1 MRDFRELNQQLNEVK
16 GILNSFIQKLTAQ
29 VEMFMGISSQTRFR
43 GTMRRSI
50 IFNISGILIIIF
62 WVFILVEL
70 GKRVN
75 CKSRPINT
83 HRIYGQRNVED
94 LSEDWMDILLKGHK
108 IGYAVT
114 KIKKIHS
121 GFEVSEKIFVV
132 INLSGYALYSTDY
145 KM

>member
-1 MRDFRELNQQLNEVK
+1 MKWERTIIF
-16 GILNSFIQKLTAQ
+16 ILR
-29 VEMFMGISSQTRFR
+29 QTRFR
-43 GTMRRSI
+43 NAMRKSI
-50 IFNISGILIIIF
+50 IFNISSLLIIIF
-62 WVFILVEL
+62 WIFILVEL
-70 GKRVN
+70 AKRVN
-75 CKSRPINT
+75 FKSTPINT

-108 IGYAVT
+108 VGYVVT